1 MYADFELDT
10 RGLRCP
16 LPILRCKKTLAELAP
31 SQILKIFATDAGA
44 SKDFHTFCRQTGH
57 QMLHS
62 ETVQENDEQGLIRE
76 VYVFLIQ
83 KKAA

>member
-1 MYADFELDT
+1 MHADIELDT

-31 SQILKIFATDAGA
+31 GQILKTLATDAGA

-57 QMLHS
+57 LMLHS
-62 ETVQENDEQGLIRE
+62 EILQENDEHGVERD
-76 VYVFLIQ
+76 VYVFFIQ